1 MDNNSNPNSIM
12 QSINETISNNLNS
25 NSNSGSKSGLSSL
38 DTSGSASTSSNGGI
52 FSSLASISMTTW
64 IIIILILAFLGF
76 NIFVYLAK
84 GTQDITSFFTPI
96 ITKILTAFGMATSEV
111 VDTTATGAKAVVNTT
126 ADVVDTGL
134 TNLQNALPE
143 GKKSP
148 TTAGGTSLQNSIP
161 HADVMQNNALNQA
174 MNKTNVQKNIGQTQ
188 DYEADDTSSSI
199 QKTQSKGGYCY
210 IGEERGYRSCM
221 QVDSG
226 DMCMSGEIFPTN
238 EICVNPSL
246 RV

>member
-1 MDNNSNPNSIM
+1 M
-12 QSINETISNNLNS
+12 QSINETLNGNSVS
-25 NSNSGSKSGLSSL
+25 NSTSKTVLSSL
-38 DTSGSASTSSNGGI
+38 DTNGSNSGSEGGW
-52 FSSLASISMTTW
+52 FSSLASISITTW

-96 ITKILTAFGMATSEV
+96 ITNIAGAFGMATSQII
-111 VDTTATGAKAVVNTT
+111 DTTATGAKGVVN
-126 ADVVDTGL
+126 ASAGVVNSGL
-134 TNLQNALPE
+134 TSVQNALPE
-143 GKKSP
+143 GKQVSSSV
-148 TTAGGTSLQNSIP
+148 GGTSLQNSIP
-161 HADVMQNNALNQA
+161 QGDVMQNNTMNKALN
-174 MNKTNVQKNIGQTQ
+174 NSNVQKNIGQTQ
-188 DYEADDTSSSI
+188 DYEADDASSSI

-226 DMCMSGEIFPTN
+226 DMCMSGEIFPTS

>member
-1 MDNNSNPNSIM
+1 MDNKANSNSIM
-12 QSINETISNNLNS
+12 QSINETLNGNSVS
-25 NSNSGSKSGLSSL
+25 NSTSKTVLSSL
-38 DTSGSASTSSNGGI
+38 DTNGSNSGSEGGW
-52 FSSLASISMTTW
+52 FSSLASISITTW

-96 ITKILTAFGMATSEV
+96 ITNIAGAFGMATSQII
-111 VDTTATGAKAVVNTT
+111 DTTATGAKGVVN
-126 ADVVDTGL
+126 ASAGVVNSGL
-134 TNLQNALPE
+134 TSVQNALPE
-143 GKKSP
+143 GKQVSSSV
-148 TTAGGTSLQNSIP
+148 GGTSLQNSIP
-161 HADVMQNNALNQA
+161 QGDVMQNNTMNKALN
-174 MNKTNVQKNIGQTQ
+174 NSNVQKNIGQTQ
-188 DYEADDTSSSI
+188 DYEADDASSSI

-226 DMCMSGEIFPTN
+226 DMCMSGEIFPTS